1 MKVRI
6 RKLMSAVI
14 SAAMVLTSIST
25 VTFAANATQKVI
37 IDDDFNNASLADP
50 KVPGMNGAWKNMG
63 YGWSNMEPEKRAE
76 GDICWKWTKGY
87 NLYDP
92 LGSWEQMFVEMD
104 ALTANDTL
112 NISYDLKLGTLSNT
126 KSVVVLDG
134 GTDNVEYIQLGEVSQ
149 GGIYHVGTTP
159 WVDNNQATA
168 GGDDIKRD
176 EWVKVNITVKD
187 SKTSIS
193 VDGTVLCKDIV
204 PPAGRTF
211 NQVGVNTVRF
221 TADGINNTNGSVRID
236 NVKITV
242 DSESGGETPETPDEP
257 DKPSGDVLLSENF
270 DSYTVGQTAKETIQP
285 KGWHPWFSEDTS
297 KIVKGADGHGNAL
310 EIINPDSNYIH
321 FDYQNMNIEKT
332 YGVTEMIFKS
342 AENGILTIYFYKTG
356 NNDKIYEI
364 NINNLNING
373 TKLTDSWYKL
383 IAVVDKVNGKID
395 WAITDM
401 DGTSVVLGSEATE
414 QLKDFNEIRIANFSN
429 AVPVYVD
436 EISVTQTDVKPTLPK
451 LPPKTVLLSE
461 DFESYTVGQTAK
473 ETIQQKGW
481 HPFFSEDTSKIVEG
495 AKGHGNALEI
505 INPNW
510 QNGIRFDYQ
519 NIDIEKTYGVTEMM
533 FKSVKDGNF
542 TFYFFKTGGSQIY
555 EININKLNVNGTK
568 LTDSWYKLFAVVDKT
583 NGRIDWA
590 ITDMDGTAV
599 AVGNEN
605 NDNLK
610 DFNEI
615 RIASFSTSVSLFVD
629 EISVTQTDDKPTL
642 PKLPPRKTLFEQNFN
657 DYQAGK
663 LFKEVKGDNNWG
675 MFYSDDSVITTG
687 ADGYGNA
694 LQMKALSGNYTGSN
708 INWNYKGI
716 VPELDV
722 VDFSIMFN
730 TPADTNFDIF
740 GSDGSGQMTIA
751 HIEKCQIGK
760 TNISA
765 DTWYKLNAEINRKT
779 GKGNCKVT
787 SLDDQ
792 EVYTASITAKDFCGF
807 MLQSYPVNGEFK
819 DILFD
824 EIKVTQKCGAPKL
837 MADGLAF
844 YRENEKQTDIKAIS
858 TVTDKITLTFNTVMN
873 LKSLT
878 DNVKIKTGAA
888 EVSYTAEL
896 DDKVFIMTLSEP
908 LKPNTEYTIEIG
920 DGVTAYTGETIEQ
933 ALTESFK
940 TTEGEMTGKIMSAE
954 TKGKTMNI
962 TISYINTSDTALNGY
977 VIAAYFNGNKLI
989 KVAYSAEI
997 TRAASVKSDTIKCS
1011 LTVPDF
1017 GSAEQYTSA
1026 KLMFWNGL
1034 DKMIPITEVYP
1045 IK

>member
-6 RKLMSAVI
+6 RKWMSAVI
-14 SAAMVLTSIST
+14 SAAMVVTSIST
-25 VTFAANATQKVI
+25 VAFAADTTQKVI
-37 IDDDFNNASLADP
+37 IDDNFNSVSLDEE
-50 KVPGMNGAWKNMG
+50 KQGMNGAWKNMG
-63 YGWSNMEPEKRAE
+63 FGWSNMEPEKRAE
-76 GDICWKWTKGY
+76 GDICWKWLKGY
-87 NLYDP
+87 NIYDP
-92 LGSWEQMFVEMD
+92 LESWEQIFVDMD
-104 ALTANDTL
+104 ALKATDTL
-112 NISYDLKLGTLSNT
+112 NISYDLKLGNGATT
-126 KSVVVLDG
+126 KSIVVLDG
-134 GTDNVEYIQLGEVSQ
+134 GTNNVEYIQLGETGQ
-149 GGIYHVGTTP
+149 GGIYHVGTTQ

-168 GGDDIKRD
+168 GGEDIKRD
-176 EWVKVNITVKD
+176 DWVKVDITVKD
-187 SKTSIS
+187 SKTSIK
-193 VDGTVLCKDIV
+193 VDGTELCKDIM
-204 PPAGRTF
+204 PPAGQTF
-211 NQVGVNTVRF
+211 NQAGVNKVRF
-221 TADGINNTNGSVRID
+221 ATDGIDNSNKINVRID

-242 DSESGGETPETPDEP
+242 DSKSGGETPETPDKP
-257 DKPSGDVLLSENF
+257 DTPSGDVLLSENF
-270 DSYTVGQTAKETIQP
+270 DSYTVGQTANDTFCKDNANWVKFYSEYTSTIVEGET
-285 KGWHPWFSEDTS
+285 
-297 KIVKGADGHGNAL
+297 GHGNAL
-310 EIINPDSNYIH
+310 ELKNEDWPH
-321 FDYQNMNIEKT
+321 
-332 YGVTEMIFKS
+332 
-342 AENGILTIYFYKTG
+342 
-356 NNDKIYEI
+356 
-364 NINNLNING
+364 NINFEYKNMTISKQYAVIDTMFKGKASCNFDIQIVNGESYKNLVNVTDLKITGDG
-373 TKLTDSWYKL
+373 TQLSEAWYEL
-383 IAVVDKVNGKID
+383 YAVVDTIAGTVD
-395 WAITDM
+395 WAVKDM
-401 DGTSVVLGSEATE
+401 SGTAVAVGKLSDIGDV
-414 QLKDFNEIRIANFSN
+414 KNFTSFKIQSYKP
-429 AVPVYVD
+429 AVPLYFD
-436 EISVTQTDVKPTLPK
+436 EISVTQTDSKPTLPK
-451 LPPKTVLLSE
+451 APLKTTI
-461 DFESYTVGQTAK
+461 FE
-473 ETIQQKGW
+473 E
-481 HPFFSEDTSKIVEG
+481 
-495 AKGHGNALEI
+495 
-505 INPNW
+505 
-510 QNGIRFDYQ
+510 
-519 NIDIEKTYGVTEMM
+519 
-533 FKSVKDGNF
+533 
-542 TFYFFKTGGSQIY
+542 
-555 EININKLNVNGTK
+555 
-568 LTDSWYKLFAVVDKT
+568 
-583 NGRIDWA
+583 
-590 ITDMDGTAV
+590 
-599 AVGNEN
+599 
-605 NDNLK
+605 
-610 DFNEI
+610 
-615 RIASFSTSVSLFVD
+615 
-629 EISVTQTDDKPTL
+629 
-642 PKLPPRKTLFEQNFN
+642 NFN
-657 DYQAGK
+657 DYAVGN
-663 LFKEVKGDNNWG
+663 LFKDVKGDNNWE
-675 MFYSDDSVITTG
+675 MFYSEDSVITTG

-694 LQMKALSGNYTGSN
+694 LQLKVLSGNYTGSN

-730 TPADTNFDIF
+730 TPADTDFDIF

-751 HIEKCQIGK
+751 HIEKCQIGNT

-807 MLQSYPVNGEFK
+807 MLQSYRVNGEFK

-824 EIKVTQKCGAPKL
+824 EIKVTQKCGAPNL